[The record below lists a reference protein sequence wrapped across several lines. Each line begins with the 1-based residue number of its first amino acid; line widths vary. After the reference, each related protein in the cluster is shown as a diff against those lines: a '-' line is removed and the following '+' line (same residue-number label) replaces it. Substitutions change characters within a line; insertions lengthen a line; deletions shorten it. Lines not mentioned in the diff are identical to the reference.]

1 MNWSSF
7 PFLTIP
13 IHFLIFCYGIKKI
26 CRDVEKNILPTD
38 ITCIIFPKLQ
48 QHWMKG
54 GHPVNQCVAS
64 NRKYYESCMS
74 WMKIFFPTAT
84 KIFFISEKFFP
95 RAAWREF
102 FWRGTSLVMSLGHTR
117 DDHFDVLVS
126 LHAVATPS
134 PGTQSSTLVPG
145 GDRQKLLLNFWY
157 HVRSPDHPD
166 PGSRI
171 PGSGSR
177 IRIPGSRSRNPGSG
191 PEPPKT
197 PIWPSGRGGWPGIQ
211 EGG

>member
-1 MNWSSF
+1 MSWSSF
-7 PFLTIP
+7 PFLMIP
-13 IHFLIFCYGIKKI
+13 THLLIFCYGIKKI

-134 PGTQSSTLVPG
+134 PGTQSSTLG
-145 GDRQKLLLNFWY
+145 SRW
-157 HVRSPDHPD
+157 RSPKVATQLLVPCPIPRPSGFQIPDSGIRDPD
-166 PGSRI
+166 PDLGFRI
-171 PGSGSR
+171 PESG
-177 IRIPGSRSRNPGSG
+177 IRTGTPQNPNL
-191 PEPPKT
+191 T
-197 PIWPSGRGGWPGIQ
+197 IR
-211 EGG
+211 